1 MEEEEEEGE
10 RAVELKRGGSECS
23 CTRFDKVEDRSNS
36 MAEEEE
42 EEEGNYGGDGC
53 LVDGC

>member
-1 MEEEEEEGE
+1 MEEEEEEE